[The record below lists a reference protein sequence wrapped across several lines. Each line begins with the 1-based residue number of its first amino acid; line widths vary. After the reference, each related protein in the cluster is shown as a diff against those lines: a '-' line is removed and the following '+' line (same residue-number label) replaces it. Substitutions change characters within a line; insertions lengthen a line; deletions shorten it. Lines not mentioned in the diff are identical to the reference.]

1 MGGAYKSGAICSVW
15 QIAQA
20 YIRLGQSGEIVH
32 TLMMN
37 IIHLDCIKIILYIC
51 DIVLLNTQYVL
62 ASNSTLRIGSQRPGI
77 FKVFLFYAFCP
88 LDFLAVRPIVLRY
101 KLNIHLFSAF
111 SPIVPAVDFKGHQ
124 HLSEESYLFFS

>member
-88 LDFLAVRPIVLRY
+88 TVQRS
-101 KLNIHLFSAF
+101 KLNIHSFSAF